1 MDSKLAYMR
10 LLNNRQQ
17 NTHPQAKLWISI
29 NPLWKVQEQVSS
41 GPPAG
46 LHSEE
51 LGMPSDKL
59 SDQLPCR
66 LFELQVSKSFPVAR
80 SQYVTFCT
88 LKLTFLLVAGDML
101 YQQSWRKQTK
111 KNPKNPTKLPKKPSE
126 FRPCCTRKT
135 RSTHLFSYSN
145 IWASFCE
152 PEPSFTQK
160 PFQYSTWPRI
170 LSTASKPIKC
180 FKKSTLSTHIIPFHK
195 RTAVIFIYLSSE
207 WKLSISYFKKLL
219 SGLLLSFTA
228 HSGDLL
234 NLGCSRKISEKR
246 SYVL

>member
-51 LGMPSDKL
+51 QGMPSDKL

-111 KNPKNPTKLPKKPSE
+111 KTPKTPQNYQKSLQSSDPAVLERPEALTFFPIITSEHPSVSQNHLS
-126 FRPCCTRKT
+126 P
-135 RSTHLFSYSN
+135 RSLSNTALDQGSYQLLQN
-145 IWASFCE
+145 
-152 PEPSFTQK
+152 
-160 PFQYSTWPRI
+160 
-170 LSTASKPIKC
+170 LSSASKKALC
-180 FKKSTLSTHIIPFHK
+180 QHT
-195 RTAVIFIYLSSE
+195 
-207 WKLSISYFKKLL
+207 
-219 SGLLLSFTA
+219 
-228 HSGDLL
+228 
-234 NLGCSRKISEKR
+234 
-246 SYVL
+246 